1 MSNVIVQGLGFVG
14 SATAVAVAMQS
25 DKNNNPLFK
34 VYGIELKNK
43 NGSNRVKMFNKG
55 IFPFKTNDKSMQ
67 PELKKSILKKNLLAT
82 FDENIYKKADY
93 VLVSINCDL
102 EKRETVNLNKF
113 KKAFSRII
121 KLIKINTLVIIQSTV
136 PPGTCERILYPEMQ
150 KIFKARG
157 FDQNKALLSHSYE
170 RVMPGKYWLNSVI
183 NSYRVYSGIN
193 KEAAM
198 KCRKF
203 FSKVIN
209 TKKYPLI
216 KLQNTNSSELSK
228 VLENSYRAVNIAFIE
243 EWSRFSEDIGVDLY
257 DVLKAIKTRDTHNN
271 IRYPGFGVG
280 GYCLTKDPLFG
291 KIGSKQIFNL
301 KNHNFLFSSN
311 AIKIN
316 NNMPLVSVDKIVK
329 YFNGSIKSKK
339 ILLLGASYREDV
351 EDTRFSPSEVFY
363 KEVKR
368 LGAKIDVYDPLINF
382 WNEIKLKCLDRIPLN
397 NNYDIVL
404 LAVKHKQFQKIVF
417 NHTTFKKKKLLV
429 FDSNNILSKKQ
440 VKLIKDNIN
449 FKYMSIGRG

>member
-150 KIFKARG
+150 KIFKGR
-157 FDQNKALLSHSYE
+157 
-170 RVMPGKYWLNSVI
+170 
-183 NSYRVYSGIN
+183 
-193 KEAAM
+193 
-198 KCRKF
+198 F
-203 FSKVIN
+203 FS
-209 TKKYPLI
+209 
-216 KLQNTNSSELSK
+216 
-228 VLENSYRAVNIAFIE
+228 
-243 EWSRFSEDIGVDLY
+243 
-257 DVLKAIKTRDTHNN
+257 
-271 IRYPGFGVG
+271 
-280 GYCLTKDPLFG
+280 
-291 KIGSKQIFNL
+291 
-301 KNHNFLFSSN
+301 
-311 AIKIN
+311 
-316 NNMPLVSVDKIVK
+316 
-329 YFNGSIKSKK
+329 
-339 ILLLGASYREDV
+339 
-351 EDTRFSPSEVFY
+351 
-363 KEVKR
+363 
-368 LGAKIDVYDPLINF
+368 
-382 WNEIKLKCLDRIPLN
+382 
-397 NNYDIVL
+397 
-404 LAVKHKQFQKIVF
+404 
-417 NHTTFKKKKLLV
+417 TTAT
-429 FDSNNILSKKQ
+429 
-440 VKLIKDNIN
+440 
-449 FKYMSIGRG
+449 